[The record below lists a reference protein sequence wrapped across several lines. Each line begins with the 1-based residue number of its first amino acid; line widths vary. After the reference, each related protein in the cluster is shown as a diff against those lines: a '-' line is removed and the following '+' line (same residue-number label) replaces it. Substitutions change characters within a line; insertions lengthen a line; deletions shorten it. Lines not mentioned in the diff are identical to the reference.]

1 MAHSL
6 DLRKRVV
13 NFVKSGGSKA
23 EAARRFDVSKWCVD
37 DWCKRKDLMPLKPP
51 GRPRKSYWKKLEQ
64 DMLLAPDKLLRE
76 RAAEYGVRINAVW
89 YACKQ
94 MNITHKKN
102 TEVSGEET

>member
-13 NFVKSGGSKA
+13 NFVNTGGSKA

-37 DWCKRKDLMPLKPP
+37 DWCQRKDLTPLKPT

-64 DMLLAPDKLLRE
+64 DMLSAPDKLLRE

-94 MNITHKKN
+94 MHITHKKN
-102 TEVSGEET
+102 TEVSGETI